1 MRNSEATERA
11 RRSDSLYYGNVSRR
25 ELCNMVAR
33 LENEAGL
40 LKKRGDS
47 HAASLEPPAQ
57 SASEKK

>member
-1 MRNSEATERA
+1 MRTRVTELA
-11 RRSDSLYYGNVSRR
+11 RRSDALYQGNISRR

-47 HAASLEPPAQ
+47 HAAGLEPPAQ